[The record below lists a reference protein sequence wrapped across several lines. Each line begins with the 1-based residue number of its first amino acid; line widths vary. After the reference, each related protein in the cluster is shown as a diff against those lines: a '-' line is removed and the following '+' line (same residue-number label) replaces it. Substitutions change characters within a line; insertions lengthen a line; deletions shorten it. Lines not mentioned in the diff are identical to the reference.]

1 MSLMLNG
8 CKPSYVK
15 PPPPLIECDKAPV
28 PMVERLTKLNA
39 PELIVSLY
47 GYIEGEHDCLDVHRE
62 EGDIR

>member
-1 MSLMLNG
+1 MITLMG
-8 CKPSYVK
+8 CKPSFVK

-47 GYIEGEHDCLDVHRE
+47 GHIEANGNCMDKHRKN
-62 EGDIR
+62 GDIR